1 MQKIIHVDM
10 DCFYA
15 AVEVKKNP
23 ALKGK
28 PLGIGGPPDT
38 RSVLCTASYEAR
50 KFGVKSAMPSSHAV
64 RLCPQIILIPPDF
77 DSYREESRKVREIFE
92 RFTDKIEPLS
102 LDEAYLDVTDCNQFG
117 GSATL
122 IAHEIR
128 RLIYTELN
136 LTASA
141 GIASNKFIAKI
152 ASDWKKPN
160 GQFVVR
166 PEEIPAFVE
175 KLPVEKIF
183 GVGKV
188 TAQKMHDLGLRT
200 CADIQKQSI
209 DQLTHWFGSR
219 ADELYDFSRG
229 IDTRPVQTHLERKS
243 LTVET
248 TFDKDLQTWDDCAAY
263 IPALYQEW
271 LGRIE
276 NGDHKEKIKSI
287 VVKLKFFDF
296 KGTTHEA
303 AIQTFPKEEDFYR
316 LLETAWDRRSSPVRL
331 IGLGVHMGDR
341 SQSRPRTTR
350 SQLKFAM

>member
-64 RLCPQIILIPPDF
+64 RLCPQIILIAPDF
-77 DSYREESRKVREIFE
+77 ESYREESRKVREIFE

-102 LDEAYLDVTDCNQFG
+102 LDEAYLDVSDCKQFG

-141 GIASNKFIAKI
+141 GIAPNKFIAKI

-175 KLPVEKIF
+175 KLPIEKLF

-229 IDTRPVQTHLERKS
+229 IDTRPVQTHWERKS

-248 TFDKDLQTWDDCAAY
+248 TFNKDLQTWDDCAAY
-263 IPALYQEW
+263 IPSLYQEW
-271 LGRIE
+271 LERIE
-276 NGDHKEKIKSI
+276 SGDHKEKIKSI

-296 KGTTHEA
+296 KGTTHEEV
-303 AIQTFPKEEDFYR
+303 IHTFPKEEDFYR